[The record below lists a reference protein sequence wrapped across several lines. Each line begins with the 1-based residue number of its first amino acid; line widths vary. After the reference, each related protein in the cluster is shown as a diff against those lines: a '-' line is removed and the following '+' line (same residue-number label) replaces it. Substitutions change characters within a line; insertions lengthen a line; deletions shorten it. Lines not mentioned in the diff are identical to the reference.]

1 MRYRPASADAA
12 IDIATGET
20 ATSIGTT
27 ITDLRMSASVIP
39 EILPVN
45 WGHKKVEVA
54 ALKTSATKPWRP
66 ARHGVLP
73 LITLIFHVILN

>member
-45 WGHKKVEVA
+45 WGIRR
-54 ALKTSATKPWRP
+54 WR
-66 ARHGVLP
+66 
-73 LITLIFHVILN
+73 